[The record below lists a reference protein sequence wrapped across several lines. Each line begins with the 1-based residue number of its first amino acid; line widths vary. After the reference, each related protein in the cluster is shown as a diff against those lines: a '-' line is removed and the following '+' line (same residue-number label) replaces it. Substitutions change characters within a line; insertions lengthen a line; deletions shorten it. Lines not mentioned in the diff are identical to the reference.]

1 MHWRYSLCMLTDGLQ
16 RAPRSLDAPAFQM
29 HTRLLALC
37 TALALHGREYAHAPP
52 PPQAYAP
59 LHPRYHS
66 NVWPQSL
73 CSAALPRDAFFAACL
88 FFYAS
93 ADCLPQMKLVQASI
107 ALAYL
112 LVGADTFGA
121 MPDSPAGGSS
131 GVSHPC
137 ILPDDGAAGAA
148 AVMSAES
155 DTTWCGRSDA
165 SPAGHAHAE
174 CEDMPDAI
182 VGAIF
187 GKGCA
192 NLVCDGS
199 MIVSVDP
206 NPTIAQMVK
215 GWCPAK
221 CDGCGNVCQD
231 KPWLMAANKAMFGT
245 PAVATCAA
253 FSVPM
258 PMPATVG
265 AYNLTSGTPCTL
277 TAGLADCDVASKSAS
292 PSGCCWWAKE
302 AYMTNPACESL
313 FRNACPSMSG
323 LCGACNGG
331 RRKLDEDAD
340 RATVGSLLS
349 SGSFSPKSPIA

>member
-112 LVGADTFGA
+112 LVGADSFGA

-148 AVMSAES
+148 AVM
-155 DTTWCGRSDA
+155 
-165 SPAGHAHAE
+165 
-174 CEDMPDAI
+174 
-182 VGAIF
+182 
-187 GKGCA
+187 
-192 NLVCDGS
+192 
-199 MIVSVDP
+199 
-206 NPTIAQMVK
+206 
-215 GWCPAK
+215 
-221 CDGCGNVCQD
+221 
-231 KPWLMAANKAMFGT
+231 
-245 PAVATCAA
+245 
-253 FSVPM
+253 
-258 PMPATVG
+258 
-265 AYNLTSGTPCTL
+265 Y
-277 TAGLADCDVASKSAS
+277 
-292 PSGCCWWAKE
+292 
-302 AYMTNPACESL
+302 
-313 FRNACPSMSG
+313 
-323 LCGACNGG
+323 
-331 RRKLDEDAD
+331 
-340 RATVGSLLS
+340 
-349 SGSFSPKSPIA
+349 